1 MLAQNVINSTT
12 NRTQVIIIYN
22 PKGELALDNIRTIL
36 HDLPNSIKSFV
47 VATPD
52 GFFTIYLNQNLSHDQ
67 NVKSYLHEY
76 EHIINGDYD
85 KKCSV
90 DLIEFRAHREDFK

>member
-1 MLAQNVINSTT
+1 MLVQNGINSTT

-22 PKGELALDNIRTIL
+22 PKGELALDNIRTIMC
-36 HDLPNSIKSFV
+36 DLPSTIKSFV

-52 GFFTIYLNQNLSHDQ
+52 DCFTIVLNQNHSYEQ
-67 NVKSYLHEY
+67 NMKSYQHEI
-76 EHIINGDYD
+76 EHIQNGDYE

-90 DLIEFRAHREDFK
+90 DIIEFIAHK